1 MSSTTKTIIFAAVL
15 LAVACAG
22 ILVAEDADAEGQV
35 TVTYSLP
42 GGASIPVQTA
52 EDGTIVLYGPED
64 VSAFY
69 QPDGGE
75 FVAWQ
80 TQEDGG
86 TIYQFGATVAFSE
99 NTTLYPRIVAAT
111 TVDFIV
117 DGQVMKEGALA
128 PVEGKVTAP
137 AVPAKDGFN
146 ALGWEWSE
154 DDSGKVYTSAEVS
167 ELTVEAGQTFTAVYS
182 EIYDIDWIV
191 DGVTIATGS
200 TETGKELSQP
210 ADPSKAN
217 HEFAGWAVDGEVV
230 LKAGEK
236 LTAEDIAADTT
247 FTATFNP
254 VMLTVTFMA
263 GESTVATVSVPYGQ
277 TVVMPA
283 LPEGYASWD
292 FDFKTPITESITVK
306 AVASAVEPSE
316 TFTVTFVVDGKTIA
330 TYSSN
335 AITVPT
341 DPVKEGFAFQ
351 GWAIGDSVIAD
362 PAKHVYTQDTVLV
375 ALFQAVEVVEHT
387 VTFTGGAEDITVKVV
402 HGEGVEAPEAPEGM
416 QWDPAVDL
424 DEITADTVVKAVPLT
439 VTVTFMVGE
448 TAVKSLEQT
457 VVYGGK
463 LDASLFEGYVLPDG
477 YIGWDVDVVTA
488 TFTADTVVNA
498 VAEPAPV
505 EEPDFLDTTGGQVAM
520 VLLAFVVIALI
531 GMIVTN
537 QFGMKDRLKSLVRR
551 SGKE

>member
-15 LAVACAG
+15 LAAACAG

-69 QPDGGE
+69 DPDETSQRFAGWKT
-75 FVAWQ
+75 A
-80 TQEDGG
+80 DG
-86 TIYQFGATVAFSE
+86 TIYQFGATVQLSAAITLEPYLVDVPQTVTFIAGDVSE
-99 NTTLYPRIVAAT
+99 TADIS
-111 TVDFIV
+111 
-117 DGQVMKEGALA
+117 EGR
-128 PVEGKVTAP
+128 V
-137 AVPAKDGFN
+137 AVPEIDTAREGYNFDGWQWSKD
-146 ALGWEWSE
+146 
-154 DDSGKVYTSAEVS
+154 GKVYSS
-167 ELTVEAGQTFTAVYS
+167 EQIADLTVAAGQTFTAVHS
-182 EIYDIDWIV
+182 EIFDVKWVV

-200 TETGKELSQP
+200 TATGGDTGEP
-210 ADPSKAN
+210 AKDPEKAN
-217 HEFAGWAVDGEVV
+217 HTFAGWKDADGV
-230 LKAGEK
+230 L
-236 LTAEDIAADTT
+236 LTDEYEFVKDTT
-247 FTATFNP
+247 FTATFEP
-254 VMLTVTFMA
+254 VMLTVTFVA
-263 GESTVATVSVPYGQ
+263 GESTVATVSVPYGA

-292 FDFKTPITESITVK
+292 FDFATPITESITVQ

-387 VTFTGGAEDITVKVV
+387 VTFAGGAEDITVTVV

-424 DEITADTVVKAVPLT
+424 IEITADTVVKAVPLT

-457 VVYGGK
+457 VAYGGK
-463 LDASLFEGYVLPDG
+463 LDASLFEGYELPEG
-477 YIGWDVDVVTA
+477 WIGWDVDVETA
-488 TFTADTVVNA
+488 VFTQDTVVNA

-520 VLLAFVVIALI
+520 VLLAFVVIAII

-537 QFGMKDRLKSLVRR
+537 QFGMKDKLMNLKRR